1 VNRKRSILVA
11 VGVAVAVATSSLVGL
26 SVACRGPAPSGS
38 GGEEKMTRSV
48 ADRLSRYTTV
58 PLTTD
63 VASLSD
69 WEREMIPHLIRAA
82 QAMDRA
88 FWRQSYGDEEEL
100 MSSLDDPDAR
110 RYAEVNFGPWDR
122 LDENEPFLEGYEEK
136 PKGAS
141 FYPEDMT
148 REELEA
154 AASSSEEKGKA
165 LRSPYTMVRRNAD
178 GALEA
183 IPYSVFFEDSYGA
196 AADELRQ
203 AAALAEDP
211 QLKGYLELRARALQ
225 NDDYRPSDLAWMDMK
240 DNVLDIVIGPIETYE
255 DELFGYKTANE
266 ALVLVKDRE
275 WSRRL
280 ARYVA
285 LLPDL
290 QKALPVPEEY
300 KSETPGMD
308 SDLNA
313 YDVVYYAGDANAG
326 VKAIAVNLPNDEEVQ
341 LQKGTRRLQLKNAM
355 RAKFDKIL
363 VPLTEVLMDPGQRD
377 QINFDAFFENVMFHE
392 VAHGLGIKNT
402 LDGKGTVRSALK
414 ERASAVEE
422 AKADVLGLFM
432 VEELAK
438 RGELEDKEIRDNYIT
453 FFASILRSVRF
464 GAADA
469 HGRANLVQLAFLEE
483 HGAFAFDAKSQFYRV
498 DVEKM
503 REGIRAITAA
513 ILKFQGD
520 GDYEGLGRFNDR
532 YQVEGPTLQ
541 ANLKRLEGRNIP
553 VDVVFDQGMD
563 VLGREK

>member
-1 VNRKRSILVA
+1 MNRKSFAIVVA
-11 VGVAVAVATSSLVGL
+11 VVAATVFAGL
-26 SVACRGPAPSGS
+26 AGACHAPAPSPS
-38 GGEEKMTRSV
+38 EDEEETGKSA
-48 ADRLSRYTTV
+48 ADRLSRYTSV
-58 PLTTD
+58 QLTTD
-63 VASLSD
+63 VASLS
-69 WEREMIPHLIRAA
+69 ESQREMIPHLIRAA

-88 FWRQSYGDEEEL
+88 FWQQSYGDEQDL

-110 RYAEVNFGPWDR
+110 RYATINFGPWDR
-122 LDENEPFLEGYEEK
+122 LDENEPFVEGYEDK
-136 PKGAS
+136 PKGAN

-148 REELEA
+148 KEEFET
-154 AASSSEEKGKA
+154 AASASDEKGQA
-165 LRSPYTMVRRNAD
+165 LRSQYTMVRRNAD

-196 AADELRQ
+196 ASDELRQ

-211 QLKGYLELRARALQ
+211 GLKRYLELRAKALQ
-225 NDDYRPSDLAWMDMK
+225 TDDYRPSDMAWMDMK

-255 DELFGYKTANE
+255 DELFGYKAANE

-275 WSRRL
+275 WSARL
-280 ARYVA
+280 TRYVT
-285 LLPDL
+285 LLPEL
-290 QKALPVPEEY
+290 QKVLPVPDEY
-300 KSETPGMD
+300 KAEAPGLD

-313 YDVVYYAGDANAG
+313 YDVVYYAGDANSG
-326 VKAIAVNLPNDEEVQ
+326 VKAIAVNLPNDEGVQ

-363 VPLTEVLMDPGQRD
+363 VPITSVLIAEDQRD

-402 LDGKGTVRSALK
+402 IDGKGTVRSALK
-414 ERASAVEE
+414 ERASALEE

-438 RGELEDKEIRDNYIT
+438 RGELADKEVRDNYVT

-469 HGRANLVQLAFLEE
+469 HGRANLVQLAFLDEK
-483 HGAFAFDAKSQFYRV
+483 GAFAFDGASQTYRV
-498 DVEKM
+498 DVDKM
-503 REGIRAITAA
+503 RDGIRALTAT

-520 GDYEGLGRFNDR
+520 GDYDGLGHFNEK
-532 YQVEGPTLQ
+532 YQIEGPALK
-541 ANLKRLEGRNIP
+541 ANLERLEGRGIP
-553 VDVVFDQGMD
+553 VDVVFEQGVE
-563 VLGREK
+563 VLGLERK